1 MSVTLPVTPDD
12 PRKRQG
18 SVWRT
23 VKAVLWSFVGLRA
36 RGESEKDGEQLN
48 PLHIVVVALVAVG
61 VFVGGLI
68 FLATWVVGR
77 Q

>member
-1 MSVTLPVTPDD
+1 MSVLPMPV
-12 PRKRQG
+12 KRTA

-48 PLHIVVVALVAVG
+48 PLHLVIVALVGAG

-77 Q
+77 

>member
-1 MSVTLPVTPDD
+1 MSFQMRATSTALK
-12 PRKRQG
+12 RKG

-48 PLHIVVVALVAVG
+48 PLHIVIVALVGVG
-61 VFVGGLI
+61 IFVGGLI
-68 FLATWVVGR
+68 FLATWVVSR